1 MLRQSKNGFRRQVM
15 HSMMTLA
22 LCAAPLMAGKLD
34 DKVKS
39 PLLVSQIQLPMGGP
53 IELSL
58 HNVDGKRYLYAYRPQ
73 ERSFTVLDV
82 SNEYSPRVLKT
93 WKHDGLSR
101 TRTLHA
107 LPSGDILVAQ
117 STTTSSSDGVTNYNL
132 YVLDAFGAQEGTQVG
147 AGSAHLF
154 ESRRGLLYVMDAK
167 GLAIIRLH
175 ESPEEIDYKRW
186 TETMTP

>member
-1 MLRQSKNGFRRQVM
+1 MLRQSKNGFRRQVVR
-15 HSMMTLA
+15 SMMTLG
-22 LCAAPLMAGKLD
+22 LCVAPLVAGKLD

-39 PLLVSQIQLPMGGP
+39 PPVVSQIELPMGAP

-93 WKHDGLSR
+93 WKHDGVSR

-107 LPSGDILVAQ
+107 LPSGDILVA
-117 STTTSSSDGVTNYNL
+117 
-132 YVLDAFGAQEGTQVG
+132 
-147 AGSAHLF
+147 
-154 ESRRGLLYVMDAK
+154 
-167 GLAIIRLH
+167 
-175 ESPEEIDYKRW
+175 
-186 TETMTP
+186 

>member
-1 MLRQSKNGFRRQVM
+1 VLRRTKNGFWRQVM
-15 HSMMTLA
+15 RLIMTLG

-34 DKVKS
+34 DKMKL
-39 PLLVSQIQLPMGGP
+39 PLVVSQIELPMGGP

-58 HNVDGKRYLYAYRPQ
+58 HSVDGKRYLYAHRPQ

-117 STTTSSSDGVTNYNL
+117 GIATSSSDGVTNYKL
-132 YVLDAFGAQEGTQVG
+132 YVLDALGEQEGTQVG

-154 ESRRGLLYVMDAK
+154 ESRRGLLCN
-167 GLAIIRLH
+167 GR
-175 ESPEEIDYKRW
+175 
-186 TETMTP
+186 